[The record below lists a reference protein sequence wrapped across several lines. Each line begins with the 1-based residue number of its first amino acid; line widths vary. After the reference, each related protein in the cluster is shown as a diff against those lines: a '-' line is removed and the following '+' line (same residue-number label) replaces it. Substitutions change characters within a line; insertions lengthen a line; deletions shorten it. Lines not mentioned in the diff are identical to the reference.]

1 MPATFVG
8 RPRAIIFDWDNT
20 LVDTWGV
27 IHESLNATLRAFGHQ
42 PWSLDEARTRV
53 RKSMRDSFP
62 LLFGDRWED
71 ASRVF
76 YDAYKAIHLERLT
89 PVPGAEEVLRALTE
103 DGLYLA
109 VVSNKRGEHLR
120 TEAAHL
126 GWERYFG
133 RMIGAADAARDKPA
147 CEPIDLA
154 LAGSGIDRNGG
165 VWFAGDADIDLECAF
180 NANLVPVLVR
190 AQPPDPGEFAAHPPV
205 HHLADLRALAA
216 LVKSL

>member
-1 MPATFVG
+1 MPAPIVG

-27 IHESLNATLRAFGHQ
+27 IHDALNATLRAFGHA
-42 PWSLDEARTRV
+42 PWSPDEARRRV

-62 LLFGDRWED
+62 LLFGDRWEE

-76 YDAYKAIHLERLT
+76 YDSYKAIHLEKLT
-89 PVPGAEEVLRALTE
+89 PLPGAEDVLRALKE
-103 DGLYLA
+103 EGLYLA

-126 GWERYFG
+126 GWKPYFG
-133 RMIGAADAARDKPA
+133 RLVGASDATRDKPA
-147 CEPIDLA
+147 CEPVDLA

-165 VWFAGDADIDLECAF
+165 VWFAGDADIDLECAR
-180 NANLVPVLVR
+180 NSNLVPVLVR
-190 AQPPDPGEFAAHPPV
+190 DTPPDPGEFQAYPPAHHV
-205 HHLADLRALAA
+205 ADLQALAA
-216 LVKSL
+216 LIKSL